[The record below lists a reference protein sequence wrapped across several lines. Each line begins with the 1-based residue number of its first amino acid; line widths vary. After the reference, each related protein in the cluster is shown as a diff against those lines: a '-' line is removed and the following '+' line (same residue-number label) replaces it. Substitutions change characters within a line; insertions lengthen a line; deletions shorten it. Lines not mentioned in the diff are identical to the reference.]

1 MFVSD
6 DVVHKGGPASARVAQ
21 PHGLYWGRSQGEDLV
36 PGSLGVA
43 VHVDED
49 VDAVGV
55 DLVGRLVVGRDL
67 REVDEVLRPLGY
79 LLPEGRVVVGLE
91 TAEGGSLN
99 NIDSLCT
106 G

>member
-1 MFVSD
+1 M
-6 DVVHKGGPASARVAQ
+6 
-21 PHGLYWGRSQGEDLV
+21 
-36 PGSLGVA
+36 
-43 VHVDED
+43 
-49 VDAVGV
+49 